1 VELSRL
7 KKHYLVWRPWRAW
20 AALMVFVSA
29 TLHAAPVDK
38 PAALPVSAPGVVE
51 PRPARPLTRE
61 DLEAWLD
68 GYMPYTLQRADIAGA
83 VVVVVKGGEVLFQ
96 KGYGFADAATHRP
109 VDPQNTLFRPGSV
122 SKLFTWT
129 AVMQLV
135 EQHRIDLDL
144 DINTYLDFRIPPFD
158 GQPVTM
164 RNLMTHTA
172 GFEDSLKD
180 MVTEKASAPAVGDF
194 LKQQVPHRV
203 FPPGQITG
211 YSNYGAALA
220 GYIVERVSGQPFN
233 EYVEQHILLPLDM
246 HHMTFRQPLP
256 AALAPMMSRGYLA
269 GSDEPEPYEMFG
281 PSPAGGSAATAADM
295 AKFMIAHLQN
305 GEYAGRRIL
314 QPETAQMMH
323 DTAFTTV
330 SPALNRMA
338 LGFIQSNR
346 NGHRVIGHDGD
357 TRLFHSS
364 LLLFLDD
371 NVGLFVS
378 LNSAGRTADTFDIRA
393 ALFEEFTDRYFPA
406 PSPGPGSIPNPV
418 AALGQELPLR
428 GEMPAAVARAHAALM
443 AGHYDGSRREETTFA
458 SFVTLLS
465 QVTLT
470 ADDRG
475 RLVTPFTKLNG
486 EQKTFEEIAPF
497 LWHEVD
503 GKDLLAAKL
512 VNGKVAL
519 WGTGDDPTG
528 VYTPT
533 PAWRCSTWL
542 LPLLLFSVAALIVTA
557 LAWPITAIVRRHY
570 GAVLPRG
577 GTAARAYRWV
587 HIAAA
592 SQSVV
597 IAAWLTIIFGMMAT
611 FYITWLPYFI
621 NSSMMKW
628 IFIAHVLSV
637 VILPPAALVALWNV
651 RVTFTTRTG
660 WRNAFFSRSW
670 SVVIAA
676 SSLTVLYVAVIFH
689 FIGFGVAF

>member
-1 VELSRL
+1 MSC
-7 KKHYLVWRPWRAW
+7 KKWV
-20 AALMVFVSA
+20 A
-29 TLHAAPVDK
+29 TLVAMLILG
-38 PAALPVSAPGVVE
+38 PAALPVLASNVVAPQS
-51 PRPARPLTRE
+51 ARPLTRE

-68 GYMPYTLQRADIAGA
+68 GYMPYALQRADVAGA
-83 VVVVVKGGEVLFQ
+83 VVAVVKGGEVLLQ
-96 KGYGFADAATHRP
+96 KGYGYADVTTHRP

-135 EQHRIDLDL
+135 EQHRIDLDR
-144 DINTYLDFRIPPFD
+144 DINTYLDFKIPPFH

-172 GFEDSLKD
+172 GFQDSLKD
-180 MVTEKASAPAVGDF
+180 MVTANASAPALGDF
-194 LKQQVPHRV
+194 LKQQVPDRV
-203 FPPGQITG
+203 FPPGQVTS
-211 YSNYGAALA
+211 YSNYGATLA
-220 GYIVERVSGQPFN
+220 GYIVERVAGQMF
-233 EYVEQHILLPLDM
+233 EDYIEQHIFLPLDM
-246 HHMTFRQPLP
+246 RHTTFRQPLP
-256 AALAPMMSRGYLA
+256 AALAPLMSRGYLA
-269 GSDEPEPYEMFG
+269 ASDGPEPYEMFG
-281 PSPAGGSAATAADM
+281 TMPAGGSAVTAADM
-295 AKFMIAHLQN
+295 AKFMIAHLHN
-305 GEYAGRRIL
+305 GEYEGHRIL
-314 QPETAQMMH
+314 EPATAQAMH

-330 SPALNRMA
+330 SPMLNRMA

-346 NGHRVIGHDGD
+346 NGHRIVGHDGD
-357 TRLFHSS
+357 SRLFHSS

-371 NVGLFVS
+371 DVGLFVS
-378 LNSAGRTADTFDIRA
+378 LNSAGRAADTFDIRA
-393 ALFEEFTDRYFPA
+393 ALFEEFTDRYFPESTLA
-406 PSPGPGSIPNPV
+406 PGP
-418 AALGQELPLR
+418 ALS
-428 GEMPAAVARAHAALM
+428 GEVPPATARAHAALM
-443 AGHYDGSRREETTFA
+443 TGHYDGSRREETTFA

-475 RLVTPFTKLNG
+475 RLVTPFTKING

-497 LWHEVD
+497 LWREVG

-512 VNGKVAL
+512 VNGRVVM
-519 WGTGDDPTG
+519 WGTGDDATG

-533 PAWRCSTWL
+533 PGWRSSTWL

-557 LAWPITAIVRRHY
+557 LAWPIAAVIRRHY
-570 GAVLPRG
+570 SVALPREG
-577 GTAARAYRWV
+577 VAARAHRWV

-597 IAAWLTIIFGMMAT
+597 IASWLAIIFGMMAT

-621 NSSMMKW
+621 SSSMVKW
-628 IFIAHVLSV
+628 IFSAHLLSV
-637 VILPPAALVALWNV
+637 VILPLATLVTLWNV
-651 RVTFTTRTG
+651 WVTFTSRTG
-660 WRNAFFSRSW
+660 WRNALGRTW

>member
-1 VELSRL
+1 MSY
-7 KKHYLVWRPWRAW
+7 KVWV
-20 AALMVFVSA
+20 AALITMLMLS
-29 TLHAAPVDK
+29 
-38 PAALPVSAPGVVE
+38 PAALPAAASGDVVE
-51 PRPARPLTRE
+51 SPPAARPLTRE

-68 GYMPYTLQRADIAGA
+68 GYMPYTLQRVDIAGA
-83 VVVVVKGGEVLFQ
+83 VVVVVKGGEVLLQ

-109 VDPQNTLFRPGSV
+109 VDPQSTLFRPGSV

-135 EQHRIDLDL
+135 EQHRIDLDR
-144 DINTYLDFRIPPFD
+144 DINTYLDFQIPAFD

-180 MVTEKASAPAVGDF
+180 MVTAKASTPALGDY
-194 LKQQVPHRV
+194 LKQQVPTRV

-233 EYVEQHILLPLDM
+233 DYVEQHILLPLDM
-246 HHMTFRQPLP
+246 HHTTFRQPLP
-256 AALAPMMSRGYLA
+256 AALAPSMSRGYLT
-269 GSDEPEPYEMFG
+269 GSDEPKPYEMFG
-281 PSPAGGSAATAADM
+281 PAPAGGSAATAADM
-295 AKFMIAHLQN
+295 AKFMVAHLQN
-305 GEYAGRRIL
+305 GEYEGRRIL

-357 TRLFHSS
+357 SRVFHSS

-406 PSPGPGSIPNPV
+406 STLGATSTPGAGPNLSGEIPP
-418 AALGQELPLR
+418 
-428 GEMPAAVARAHAALM
+428 AVAREHAALM

-475 RLVTPFTKLNG
+475 RLVTPFAKLNG
-486 EQKTFEEIAPF
+486 ESKTFEEIAPF
-497 LWHEVD
+497 LWREVD
-503 GKDLLAAKL
+503 GKTLLAAKL

-533 PAWRCSTWL
+533 PAWRRSNWL
-542 LPLLLFSVAALIVTA
+542 LPLLLFSVTALIVTA
-557 LAWPITAIVRRHY
+557 LAWPITTVVRRHY
-570 GAVLPRG
+570 GAVLARE
-577 GTAARAYRWV
+577 GTAARAYRWI
-587 HIAAA
+587 HITAV
-592 SQSVV
+592 SQTVV

-621 NSSMMKW
+621 SSSMMKW

-637 VILPPAALVALWNV
+637 VILPLATLVTLWNAWV
-651 RVTFTTRTG
+651 IFTTRTG
-660 WRNAFFSRSW
+660 WRNAFSRLW
-670 SVVIAA
+670 SVVVAA